1 MKEGGRGP
9 LLAHVVDLNKA
20 EACRFLGSPTAK
32 THCRLSITNPQPFC
46 LLQCLYAGVLRGT
59 GRQAFGAVVNAV
71 MYYAIGLPLGVVLTF
86 LVGMGIMGTW
96 CGGRGEGLVIVDA
109 LTRPRILQASG

>member
-1 MKEGGRGP
+1 M
-9 LLAHVVDLNKA
+9 
-20 EACRFLGSPTAK
+20 
-32 THCRLSITNPQPFC
+32 
-46 LLQCLYAGVLRGT
+46 
-59 GRQAFGAVVNAV
+59 NAV

>member
-1 MKEGGRGP
+1 MRP
-9 LLAHVVDLNKA
+9 WPIDSW
-20 EACRFLGSPTAK
+20 GSPAAK
-32 THCRLSITNPQPFC
+32 THHRLSITNSQPFR

-86 LVGMGIMGTW
+86 LIGMGIMGTW
-96 CGGRGEGLVIVDA
+96 CVGG
-109 LTRPRILQASG
+109 QA